1 MSNLKQAKDF
11 NIGREIYNEIYNSII
26 EAEVEEKDEYKVDD
40 FADFMLYNG
49 NHEDSFSLLC
59 EADDYYIDEVAKEWD
74 DIIELISNN
83 TDLFDFIKPRQMTQR
98 KITELFLYMVCD
110 EVIDDYVEELNNK
123 KNEE

>member
-1 MSNLKQAKDF
+1 MSYLKQAKDF
-11 NIGREIYNEIYNSII
+11 NIGSEIYDELYNKII
-26 EAEVEEKDEYKVDD
+26 EEDIEEKDEYEGED
-40 FADFMLYNG
+40 FAEFMLYNG
-49 NHEDSFSLLC
+49 NDDNSLCLLSEGDS
-59 EADDYYIDEVAKEWD
+59 YYINEVAKEWD
-74 DIIELISNN
+74 DIIELIGNN